1 MSQSDNKTNVNKKKE
16 QTTKPNKFNIFAI
29 GFLDLTFIIE
39 FNDKEISQI
48 KDGKTI
54 QDINN
59 ENLQLLEFIKDNQDL
74 INRIKL
80 QSENDSIN
88 EFILL
93 NMAST
98 GNRQIE
104 FFPFRSPKFQGNG
117 EFFKNIFNTVL
128 KKNGI
133 LVNKYSLDKKQ
144 EYSIKIKLIH
154 KNDEHTFEYD
164 ELDRESD
171 NPICQEH
178 TQVNNNINEEIE
190 EDNGNDE
197 DNQWVKK
204 GLIPKFKRKGCMLS
218 NLKPSCAK
226 YDLIYISYIE
236 LQNIKGDFEEEDFIE
251 LMKFFK
257 NKKSKIYINYYKP
270 EKSDLVEPPEDDEEN
285 SNDDEEEKEDNNN
298 NDEDQTKSEKEE
310 NDNNNENK
318 EEDSNDNKSKNST
331 KFAKQKSLNILYN
344 LSDIY
349 FFDEKQAYQ
358 LFNKHLKY
366 NRKKNSKNKLNKA
379 NIYDY
384 FISSIAGN
392 SSNSGEKIGLFLNDL
407 DKFTIVFCSN
417 KKGSK
422 EILDSKLYP
431 KPTTRNLEMINQ
443 YKALIQENK
452 DEYYNIFYSLILGAL
467 SSNNKNI
474 GEEIYSAFANAL
486 TIIKKNLECKKNNI
500 EFSITKS
507 IDFKT
512 IQKGAQENKH
522 KYAQKGKE
530 KEFVL
535 DCMNVKQSKLK
546 EYMPLKDKNLKYY
559 FKNNKDY
566 LVQKGFVDQKG
577 YIMYDKEYRR
587 ALGSPIRYKN
597 NNNNNRDS
605 NSLTKLINDL
615 SMKNNL
621 HSSQKNVLTK
631 NIRTEF
637 KLPLQNKK

>member
-1 MSQSDNKTNVNKKKE
+1 MKQNKNKTNINKKKE
-16 QTTKPNKFNIFAI
+16 QSTNLNKFNIFAF

-59 ENLQLLEFIKDNQDL
+59 ENLELLEFIKDNQDL

-80 QSENDSIN
+80 QSENDSLN

-93 NMAST
+93 NRISI

-104 FFPFRSPKFQGNG
+104 YFPFRSPKFKGKC
-117 EFFKNIFNTVL
+117 EFFKNIFDTVL

-133 LVNKYSLDKKQ
+133 LVNKYSLDKNQ
-144 EYSIKIKLIH
+144 EYSIKIKLIY
-154 KNDEHTFEYD
+154 KSNNHTFEYT
-164 ELDRESD
+164 EKDRESD

-178 TQVNNNINEEIE
+178 TQINNNKVEENKEDDNE
-190 EDNGNDE
+190 NDE
-197 DNQWVKK
+197 DNLWVKN

-218 NLKPSCAK
+218 NLKPNCGK
-226 YDLIYISYIE
+226 YDLIYINYND
-236 LQNIKGDFEEEDFIE
+236 LQNVKGDFEEEDFIE

-257 NKKSKIYINYYKP
+257 DKKSKIFINYYMP

-285 SNDDEEEKEDNNN
+285 LDDDDEEEKEDN
-298 NDEDQTKSEKEE
+298 DENKES
-310 NDNNNENK
+310 NNENK
-318 EEDSNDNKSKNST
+318 EEDSNENKSKNNT
-331 KFAKQKSLNILYN
+331 KFTKQKSIKILYN

-366 NRKKNSKNKLNKA
+366 NRTKNSKNTLNKA

-392 SSNSGEKIGLFLNDL
+392 TNNTGEKIGLFLNDL
-407 DKFTIVFCSN
+407 EKFTIVFCSN

-422 EILDSKLYP
+422 ETLDSKLYP
-431 KPTTRNLEMINQ
+431 KATTRNLEMINE
-443 YKALIQENK
+443 YKALIQEDK
-452 DEYYNIFYSLILGAL
+452 DEYYSIFFTFMLGAF
-467 SSNNKNI
+467 SSNNKNL

-486 TIIKKNLECKKNNI
+486 NIMKKKLECNKNNI
-500 EFSITKS
+500 EFTTIKS
-507 IDFKT
+507 IDYKT
-512 IQKGAQENKH
+512 IEKYAQDNKH

-530 KEFVL
+530 KQFVL
-535 DCMNVKQSKLK
+535 DCMNVTQSKLK
-546 EYMPLKDKNLKYY
+546 EYLPLKDKNLRYY
-559 FKNNKDY
+559 LQTNKDY

-587 ALGSPIRYKN
+587 SLGSPVRYKYN
-597 NNNNNRDS
+597 NNSDS
-605 NSLTKLINDL
+605 NNMTKIINDL
-615 SMKNNL
+615 SMKSFYLQSPNKTIFNK
-621 HSSQKNVLTK
+621 S
-631 NIRTEF
+631 IRTGF
-637 KLPLQNKK
+637 KLPLQVKK

>member
-1 MSQSDNKTNVNKKKE
+1 MKQNKNK
-16 QTTKPNKFNIFAI
+16 NKCNIFAI

-39 FNDKEISQI
+39 FNDQEINQI

-54 QDINN
+54 RDINN
-59 ENLQLLEFIKDNQDL
+59 QNLDLLEFIKDNQDL

-80 QSENDSIN
+80 QSENDSIK

-93 NMAST
+93 NRTSA

-104 FFPFRSPKFQGNG
+104 FFPFRSPKFQGKSQ
-117 EFFKNIFNTVL
+117 FFKGIYDEVL

-133 LVNKYSLDKKQ
+133 LVNKYSLDKSQ
-144 EYSIKIKLIH
+144 EFSITIKLVH
-154 KNDEHTFEYD
+154 KTNEHIIDYT
-164 ELDRESD
+164 ELERESD
-171 NPICQEH
+171 NPIQEESN
-178 TQVNNNINEEIE
+178 QINNNIEIE
-190 EDNGNDE
+190 EEENNDE
-197 DNQWVKK
+197 DNQWVKR

-218 NLKPSCAK
+218 NLKPTLAK
-226 YDLIYISYIE
+226 YDLIYINYND

-257 NKKSKIYINYYKP
+257 DKKSKIFVNYYKP
-270 EKSDLVEPPEDDEEN
+270 EKSEIVEPPDDDEDN
-285 SNDDEEEKEDNNN
+285 LDDEEEKEDKDENNN
-298 NDEDQTKSEKEE
+298 EEQKKTEKEE
-310 NDNNNENK
+310 NDNNNE
-318 EEDSNDNKSKNST
+318 EEDNKSKNSI

-366 NRKKNSKNKLNKA
+366 NRNKNSKMKLNKA

-392 SSNSGEKIGLFLNDL
+392 TKNTGEKIGLFLKDL
-407 DKFTIVFCSN
+407 ETFAIVSCSN

-431 KPTTRNLEMINQ
+431 KVTARNIDTINQ
-443 YKALIQENK
+443 YKAIIQENK
-452 DEYYNIFYSLILGAL
+452 DDYYSIFHSLMIGAL
-467 SSNNKNI
+467 SSNNTNL
-474 GEEIYSAFANAL
+474 GEEIYPAFANAL
-486 TIIKKNLECKKNNI
+486 TIIKKKLESNKNNI
-500 EFSITKS
+500 EFTITKS

-512 IQKGAQENKH
+512 IQKEAQDNKH

-530 KEFVL
+530 KQFVL

-546 EYMPLKDKNLKYY
+546 EYVPLTDKNLRY
-559 FKNNKDY
+559 FFLRNRDY

-577 YIMYDKEYRR
+577 YIMYDNEYRR
-587 ALGSPIRYKN
+587 AFGSPGRFIKN
-597 NNNNNRDS
+597 NNRINNSISKIIKNLS
-605 NSLTKLINDL
+605 TKNYLQNP
-615 SMKNNL
+615 
-621 HSSQKNVLTK
+621 QKNILTH
-631 NIRTEF
+631 NIRTEL
-637 KLPLQNKK
+637 KLPLITRK